1 MPGKQAVIIGY
12 SLCARLRSD
21 LIAGTDPRMTSSF
34 NLIGKVD
41 QISFLGRGGKQ
52 LANTENEV
60 LQTIRDVRPDI
71 VALINGEN
79 DVGVDTGPEG
89 LADRVM
95 SLATRL

>member
-1 MPGKQAVIIGY
+1 
-12 SLCARLRSD
+12 
-21 LIAGTDPRMTSSF
+21 MTRSF
-34 NLIGKVD
+34 NLIGKVDD
-41 QISFLGRGGKQ
+41 QISFLGRGGKRV
-52 LANTENEV
+52 ANIENED
-60 LQTIRDVRPDI
+60 LQKIRDVRPDI